1 MAAVAHCFCPV
12 LSGVK
17 SRTRSCR
24 PNAAKATPRNDAVS
38 PCSLSSSS
46 PLRVSLYPA
55 LRNLPTVQVVCSPK
69 SFRRVHCTLRTAP
82 PAFASLSALLI
93 QLYNYRSSRP
103 VPASSI
109 IRASPAL
116 PGIFHRFAPSP
127 LQTTIYRPL
136 LILSCRHEL
145 LIYPSRSSRL
155 NSGGGIP
162 SRIRCLYREASLH
175 LCLPLFVG

>member
-1 MAAVAHCFCPV
+1 MKSENEPNVFSSDHMHIKWQRWLTAFCPV

-127 LQTTIYRPL
+127 SRRQFTV
-136 LILSCRHEL
+136 
-145 LIYPSRSSRL
+145 PS
-155 NSGGGIP
+155 
-162 SRIRCLYREASLH
+162 
-175 LCLPLFVG
+175 

>member
-1 MAAVAHCFCPV
+1 MKSENEPNVFSSDHTYQIAAVAHCFCPV

-93 QLYNYRSSRP
+93 QLYNYRSI
-103 VPASSI
+103 PASSI

-116 PGIFHRFAPSP
+116 QGYFTDSLPPPPDDNLPSP
-127 LQTTIYRPL
+127 PNLVV
-136 LILSCRHEL
+136 
-145 LIYPSRSSRL
+145 PS
-155 NSGGGIP
+155 
-162 SRIRCLYREASLH
+162 
-175 LCLPLFVG
+175 

>member
-1 MAAVAHCFCPV
+1 MKSENEPNVFSSDHMHIKWQQWAHCFCPV

-109 IRASPAL
+109 IRASTSSARDISQIRSL
-116 PGIFHRFAPSP
+116 PPPDDNLPSP
-127 LQTTIYRPL
+127 PNLVV
-136 LILSCRHEL
+136 
-145 LIYPSRSSRL
+145 PS
-155 NSGGGIP
+155 
-162 SRIRCLYREASLH
+162 
-175 LCLPLFVG
+175 